1 MVLTQEKVLFTVPL
15 FLAVWLSVWMAIA
28 FPLVKKLQWR
38 PFQII
43 APEKKLILLMPLY
56 LLAPLIVWGALVYL
70 GQSWSEIGVIPAI
83 RSVRS
88 LAYGL
93 GIAIGGIALLLG
105 LKSIFQLFIPHQ
117 PENTSVTKPA
127 ESKLVRQTLAILGFL
142 ALGLWIGG
150 IEELVFRGWLQTQL
164 ELAFTPWLAA
174 SIGSI
179 LFAVAHLVWDGRP
192 GLWQQ
197 PGLWLLGWVLVIA
210 RWGDGGNLALAWGL
224 HAGWVGSLAY
234 ISEFLKSQPVAKN
247 MWLLGRPGQPLTGGL
262 DFLLMGVTAGLVW
275 WNAGGFP

>member
-1 MVLTQEKVLFTVPL
+1 MLFTVPL
-15 FLAVWLSVWMAIA
+15 FLAVWFSVWMAIA

-210 RWGDGGNLALAWGL
+210 RWADGGNLALAWGL